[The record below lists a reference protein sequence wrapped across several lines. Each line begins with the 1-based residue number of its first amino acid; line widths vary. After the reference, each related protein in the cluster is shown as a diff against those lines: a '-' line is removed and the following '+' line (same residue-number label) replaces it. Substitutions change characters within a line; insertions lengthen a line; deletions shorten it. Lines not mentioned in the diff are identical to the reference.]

1 MKIKDYTDVSRYGIS
16 PWNQKLKKVVE
27 KQAEKFKMT
36 TDELIWACV
45 KRGLMSD
52 GINKEKFKELHSKN
66 TWPKLIM
73 H

>member
-1 MKIKDYTDVSRYGIS
+1 MKSE
-16 PWNQKLKKVVE
+16 LKKVVE

-66 TWPKLIM
+66 T
-73 H
+73 